1 MRSRKMLLRSEIT
14 SHSIATMN
22 RAFLQSSR
30 PEVSPMSNM
39 QIVQVL
45 EPHIVGIKL
54 MRMKNIN
61 PARKDDDQYKDE
73 VAGCV
78 RKKVKRF
85 LEYLGQ

>member
-1 MRSRKMLLRSEIT
+1 MLLRSEIT

-30 PEVSPMSNM
+30 PEVLPMSNM

-61 PARKDDDQYKDE
+61 PARKDDDQYKD
-73 VAGCV
+73 
-78 RKKVKRF
+78 
-85 LEYLGQ
+85 